1 MNVFPTR
8 KPAISDPSFA
18 RAAHIFLSL
27 SPLQDILRSK
37 YTLYFFVL
45 YRGRSTKKFFLIANS
60 SAVFEKP
67 VSDASTSSGRLPL
80 SFIQCVRAYAQLSLR
95 QRCDTSLYVKSR
107 SYGLMLYKF
116 LCLFKIMCL
125 RRSFV
130 ILSRASFFVLLC
142 TLSLLLQSI
151 N

>member
-1 MNVFPTR
+1 MP
-8 KPAISDPSFA
+8 
-18 RAAHIFLSL
+18 
-27 SPLQDILRSK
+27 
-37 YTLYFFVL
+37 

-60 SAVFEKP
+60 SAVIKKP
-67 VSDASTSSGRLPL
+67 VSHADTSSGRLPL

-125 RRSFV
+125 RRFTGPSFYFDQV
-130 ILSRASFFVLLC
+130 YMC
-142 TLSLLLQSI
+142 TLPLLYYLLIETAVKNVLFFFIIRKSI
-151 N
+151 IPGRLTAAK